1 MRTWGLLSLLLV
13 AGCQTSS
20 GPLGYGQPGRAGNLS
35 IAEQKA
41 IGRER
46 YPLIEDDKLTVKTYV
61 DRPDPTYSR

>member
-20 GPLGYGQPGRAGNLS
+20 GSLGYDKPGRGSDIS

-41 IGRER
+41 RGRER

-61 DRPDPTYSR
+61 DRPDPSYSR